1 MKQAKLDQLFVLVV
15 ENVVD
20 LAELQMTPAKLA
32 DPMAR
37 QAFKNTLMTGASR
50 LSGQRLGAL
59 SSHKVLVAFILMV
72 ATGCI
77 RFEHVQ
83 RSHLVRLH
91 GAWVEFECSQGKA
104 RTQGARPGYHW

>member
-1 MKQAKLDQLFVLVV
+1 MVTHAATVDAFAREDAMKQAKLDQLLVLVV

-50 LSGQRLGAL
+50 LSGQRLGP
-59 SSHKVLVAFILMV
+59 SPRH
-72 ATGCI
+72 
-77 RFEHVQ
+77 
-83 RSHLVRLH
+83 
-91 GAWVEFECSQGKA
+91 
-104 RTQGARPGYHW
+104 